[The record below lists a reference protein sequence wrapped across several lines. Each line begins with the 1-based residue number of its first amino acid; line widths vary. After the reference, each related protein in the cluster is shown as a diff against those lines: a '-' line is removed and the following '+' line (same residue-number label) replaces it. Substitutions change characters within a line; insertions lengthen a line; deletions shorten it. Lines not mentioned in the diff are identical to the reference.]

1 MTTQVDGAR
10 MARAHVGDM
19 MSSPVLTVETGET
32 LWDAWQLM
40 FVSGLRHLVVV
51 DDQGMCV
58 GVISDRMIVTAL
70 PTDPDELGSRRIC
83 DLITASPDLRVEP
96 AANPHAAAEAMVA
109 FGAEAV
115 PVIDTHERL
124 VGIVTE
130 ADLVRWIVQ

>member
-1 MTTQVDGAR
+1 MTTQVDGVR
-10 MARAHVGDM
+10 MARAHVGDI

-51 DDQGMCV
+51 DEQGMCV

-70 PTDPDELGSRRIC
+70 PTDADDLGARRIC

-115 PVIDTHERL
+115 PVIDTRDRL

-130 ADLVRWIVQ
+130 ADLVRWLVQ